1 MLKQISLVALCASM
15 ILPSIAMEQSMF
27 PGAMRPLGA
36 SGAAVGIIGTM
47 VYADHY
53 YANAI
58 EYKKLENEREEKR
71 KKEMT
76 EKEEAHNKKILAE
89 QKAHAQQL
97 VRHLKI
103 HYKEEV
109 NAINAGNI
117 NNQKQIFATII
128 KRKQTNPISRFADYR
143 TNLEHDKQQLELVE
157 PLMSPEEKTEHA
169 ALSANSKKFHA
180 RSIIV

>member
-1 MLKQISLVALCASM
+1 MSEK
-15 ILPSIAMEQSMF
+15 
-27 PGAMRPLGA
+27 R
-36 SGAAVGIIGTM
+36 
-47 VYADHY
+47 
-53 YANAI
+53 
-58 EYKKLENEREEKR
+58 KR

-76 EKEEAHNKKILAE
+76 EKEDVHNKKILAE

-97 VRHLKI
+97 LRHLKI

-117 NNQKQIFATII
+117 NNQKQIFVTII

-157 PLMSPEEKTEHA
+157 PLMCPEEKTEHA
-169 ALSANSKKFHA
+169 ALSANLEEISRTFNHSMTDDIQAEKN
-180 RSIIV
+180 RSSPNQKN